1 MIDNRIVS
9 MQFNN
14 SGFDEKVSKTKQN
27 LDSLN
32 ESLAFNNA
40 DKGANKMTGAFANIS
55 SAIKKVTFDPIA
67 NGLDQVSSKFTAFE
81 AVVFGIFERL
91 GAQAADFAVNF
102 VKSLSLDQ
110 VTAGFSEY
118 ELKMDSL
125 KTMVA
130 NDTTHSLD
138 EINAMLDGLNE
149 YADKTIYT
157 FSDMTTAI
165 GRFVAMGVDIES
177 AVDAIQGAS
186 NLTALTGGGNS
197 ENQRVMYNTSQALA
211 TGYMSLMDWKSM
223 ENARVSNQ
231 WYEQIME
238 VMKAMDAAGKLSEGQ
253 SEFYKESAKNYGYFR
268 ENLKDGYVTS
278 EIIVESLKAFSD
290 TTTELGQKAM
300 KAATEVT
307 TFSKLI
313 DTLKESVG
321 SGWAQTFEIL
331 LGDYSEAKTLWTYLN
346 DTLGDMINKV
356 GELRNS
362 ILSAWSEGGG
372 YAAFVESIKNIIAA
386 FQSIIAPVKEAWTAV
401 FAPYGTQDF
410 INKLITISNK
420 IKEFTANLKLTEEQA
435 DRVRIVFSSVFSSI
449 KMVVKIIAAVV
460 TAIGKALWPVVK
472 TVGNIILS
480 LIEKIAD
487 ALFSV
492 VSTISA
498 FLSKV
503 FGIKDVAQEIP
514 KVVSSV
520 KEATDEATASA
531 EKATTAVE
539 EVADATETLTDSE
552 EETAS
557 AADNAT
563 EAINNTTTALTE
575 TAEAVK
581 EVEKSNRKGL
591 TSWQK
596 FSDVFGADGWK
607 KFSFGSTSETDD
619 TSETTKAAST
629 TAQAATSAA
638 ETIAKAATTASSAV
652 ASATSDS
659 ADSVEEAVSEASASM
674 SSAKDA
680 TSSVIDKITEATE
693 KTSLYRDK
701 VEEVSDKYKSMSEF
715 VDKFGE
721 SVDKVFA
728 KVRGYATEK
737 ILEGLGYDFKGID
750 FDEMSIEQQMNLI
763 LTGAQTTAKKLSE
776 KFATFAY
783 GLVGISADGLDFSD
797 MTIFETLEAGGIAVA
812 DRLGNELTDFTK
824 KFHRAGDSISAEGM
838 TTSEK
843 IRSMFLLIFDEIGY
857 RIKSVVTAIKTAFK
871 TAFDDA
877 TKTSVLNGIQKIF
890 QSIGVI
896 LKTIYTLVSNI
907 TNKIDR
913 DKGIEKFSDVV
924 HSTAS
929 AFEIISQKVY
939 DIVVNMSRLV
949 TGSGELT
956 GIWAKAR
963 TYIDKIKSKLPSLN
977 SIIDKVSGT
986 LKDAF
991 DTSFKNDMLSGLLSS
1006 FETIKIWAET
1016 IKMLIQEIM
1025 EEFGITDGAQAFS
1038 DTVHKSAEYFAIIAN
1053 KLRDISIKLQRV
1065 LTGTG
1070 ELEGG
1075 WKELQTVVG
1084 YIKKGLF
1091 GIIKAI
1097 KAIIN
1102 PSETLFKTF
1111 GIDDKI
1117 FETAKKGLDNIATTL
1132 FEISDY
1138 DTMSNMLSDLGSVL
1152 NATTL
1157 TEKVVNTIKMGVK
1170 VVWDY
1175 VKAIPDK
1182 INKIKD
1188 SASSLG
1194 DNFLTGFAT
1203 SMMKVT
1209 GEYEDLKEENGL
1221 VTEDVISG
1229 MSAWQKA
1236 GASLKGIFSGNFT
1249 DAGKNV
1255 KLLFS
1260 DSDKFVTN
1268 MMKYSGEYDELDT
1281 KLDSMA
1287 NSMITMMS
1295 TSDKIYE
1302 IIRGILA
1309 LGIEKIWDFEGLV
1322 NFDDYFDFSDQS
1334 IMDELSTMLGM
1345 VFSDSFKDTFMNKE
1359 VVKDAIKLGKS
1370 VLDAAVWS
1378 IDSIL
1383 NAILNKVLKKVFDVL
1398 GIENFEE
1405 LFDLDNMSIFDKLA
1419 EIIRY
1424 TCSDAFLDSFKESEL
1439 GSGLSN
1445 LGDAIFNG
1453 ITFAIKHAWGVFVDI
1468 IKQTKV
1474 GEAIYNTI
1482 SKSLNGL
1489 VDWSKKNKSLFS
1501 WNNIIKVAALSKIFD
1516 NVLDAW
1522 ANFKRKLAFADAI
1535 KSFSNYLDILGG
1547 SLKKFTGQVKALALI
1562 GVAAGL
1568 LVIAEAINELSK
1580 ADSGSAEKNSKTIT
1594 NTISS
1599 ISASVGTLANTTG
1612 FGNAAS
1618 NITGSFSS
1626 GKLSKALANT
1636 GFGASVLGPV
1646 LMIIGMAEAIKIIT
1660 KALKNLDDVDP
1671 KKLESSMDVV
1681 IKLINVVGKWA
1692 IIMTLVFGVASM
1704 LGNIFSEEDN
1714 SKKATINLINTTN
1727 NNRTVMDGIADALK
1741 SIAALLGVM
1750 IVGFVAIFAVLKKVD
1765 SMKNG
1770 EEILNKTLG
1779 IFAALLLVAALAM
1792 AGIIAAG
1799 IILVKNNVKSDTMKS
1814 IAATMGTMAA
1824 MILTLGITLGVMLR
1838 GVAKIIKNIG
1848 KYDVSQ
1854 AQLNSVA
1861 GIIAILMLGMTA
1873 MMFMI
1878 YEMTTSATTKT
1889 LTKKEKFA
1897 TTLNHVA
1904 KILDALGGAL
1914 RNVFVGMAIFVA
1926 IVSASSKNG
1935 HNQEAVSMALNT
1947 IVGILLILIAG
1958 IAAIMYVASNTT
1970 VESAKA
1976 IEQTF
1981 SGIKG
1986 MLTGMALMI
1995 AALAVF
2001 MFAIQKVEL
2010 EKMATAMGLL
2020 IGVLLALTALM
2031 AVILKMAPNSKT
2043 VKATVSV
2050 IASLAILIAS
2060 CAASLY
2066 IAAKAGNE
2074 PGFLEGVAALF
2085 GIMLEMML
2093 LLALLNKMGKN
2104 ADEALKYSVAVIA
2117 LAAAVAI
2124 IAGSLYTAAL
2134 AAQQEGFL
2142 EGVLTLAG
2150 IMGAFLVVAA
2160 LLTKFGGDSA
2170 GNTMMKIGASCLIFA
2185 TGCAVLAASLF
2196 IAVEAL
2202 KQLTEFF
2209 TNDYEQIKQALDN
2222 AIALM
2227 PQIGEFILTFLTT
2240 LVRTILQTLVM
2251 FAVEIADAILVLVTS
2266 IIEKIAEYAPRIM
2279 EALKALAP
2287 YIKQILMWLIN
2298 TLFDILETTSG
2309 RIIELLTSILQQIR
2323 TDVLP
2328 ELDLLIQDVITLLSN
2343 GVQKL
2348 FDEVSACII
2357 KFVSDLTITWL
2368 VIKPMLEGLWDSVID
2383 FLLGLV
2389 DTLLAE
2395 VNEHLNEWI
2404 AAIIDIIVDIIEG
2417 IENGVEKITNA
2428 LSSLMLTVCDAILKM
2443 FETGGEALGKLA
2455 QIPSKI
2461 IAGIKSA
2468 FTDKKVK
2475 EDTEGIGGGLIS
2487 TMFDGIKSKISE
2499 ARESATGIAKVVL
2512 DTLANVLGIASPSKE
2527 TEQMGEY
2534 LVEGMSKGLDK
2545 KSKEGAKSAAKFSG
2559 LLLDSM
2565 KNSLDNEAVV
2575 NDFNGIKD
2583 SIMDILNTDTDMSF
2597 TITPVFDSSEIE
2609 SGIKN
2614 MTSMFDSSSIGMSA
2628 NLFSDMKK
2636 STNQNGTDLEALLGS
2651 SSGTTINYTQN
2662 NYSPKSLSR
2671 DEIYRRTRNQLNF
2684 SKGVAY

>member
-125 KTMVA
+125 KTMIA

-596 FSDVFGADGWK
+596 FSDAFGTDSWQ
-607 KFSFGSTSETDD
+607 KFGFGSTSKTDD

-629 TAQAATSAA
+629 TARAATSAS

-857 RIKSVVTAIKTAFK
+857 RIKSVVTTIKTAFK

-1025 EEFGITDGAQAFS
+1025 EEFGVTDGAQAFS

-1053 KLRDISIKLQRV
+1053 KIRDLSIKLQRV

-1102 PSETLFKTF
+1102 PSETLVKTF
-1111 GIDDKI
+1111 SIDDKI

-1188 SASSLG
+1188 TASSLG

-1221 VTEDVISG
+1221 VTKDVISG
-1229 MSAWQKA
+1229 MSTWQKA

-1249 DAGKNV
+1249 DVGKNV

-1383 NAILNKVLKKVFDVL
+1383 NAILDKVLKKVFDVL

-1424 TCSDAFLDSFKESEL
+1424 TCSDAFLDSFKATEL

-1445 LGDAIFNG
+1445 LGDAIFNA
-1453 ITFAIKHAWGVFVDI
+1453 IIFAIKHAWGTFVDI

-1522 ANFKRKLAFADAI
+1522 ASFKRKLAFADAI

-1580 ADSGSAEKNSKTIT
+1580 VDSNSAEKNSKTLT

-1599 ISASVGTLANTTG
+1599 VVDSVGTLGKTAG
-1612 FGNAAS
+1612 VGGVAS
-1618 NITGSFSS
+1618 NIISS
-1626 GKLSKALANT
+1626 GGKLSKVLSYT

-1646 LMIIGMAEAIKIIT
+1646 LLLVGMAEAIKIIT
-1660 KALKNLDDVDP
+1660 KALKNIDDVDP

-1681 IKLINVVGKWA
+1681 TRLIKIVGRWA
-1692 IIMTLVFGVASM
+1692 IIMTLMFGVASM
-1704 LGNIFSEEDN
+1704 LGNMFSEEDN

-1741 SIAALLGVM
+1741 SIAALIGVM
-1750 IVGFVAIFAVLKKVD
+1750 VVGFVAIFAVLKKVD
-1765 SMKNG
+1765 SMENG
-1770 EEILNKTLG
+1770 EEIINKTLG
-1779 IFAALLLVAALAM
+1779 LFAALLTVAALAM

-1799 IILVKNNVKSDTMKS
+1799 VILSKNNVKSDTMKS
-1814 IAATMGTMAA
+1814 LAATMGTTAA
-1824 MILTLGITLGVMLR
+1824 ILLSLGISLGIMLH
-1838 GVAKIIKNIG
+1838 GIAKIIKNIG
-1848 KYDVSQ
+1848 KYNVSQ
-1854 AQLNSVA
+1854 AQLNSVT
-1861 GIIAILMLGMTA
+1861 GIIAIAMLGIVA
-1873 MMFMI
+1873 MLFMI

-1889 LTKKEKFA
+1889 ITKKEKFE
-1897 TTLNHVA
+1897 TTLSQVA
-1904 KILDALGGAL
+1904 KILTALGKAL
-1914 RNVFVGMAIFVA
+1914 RQVFVGMAIFLGVVA
-1926 IVSASSKNG
+1926 VCDDSST
-1935 HNQEAVSMALNT
+1935 VSMGLNT
-1947 IVGILLILIAG
+1947 IIGILLILIAG

-1970 VESAKA
+1970 VESSKA

-1986 MLTGMALMI
+1986 MLTGLALMI

-2001 MFAIQKVEL
+2001 MFAIKKVEL
-2010 EKMATAMGLL
+2010 EKVSTAMGLL
-2020 IGVLLALTALM
+2020 MGVLLALTALV
-2031 AVILKMAPNSKT
+2031 AVILKLTPNSKMA
-2043 VKATVSV
+2043 KATVAV

-2368 VIKPMLEGLWDSVID
+2368 VIKPMLEDLWDSVID

-2404 AAIIDIIVDIIEG
+2404 TAIIDIIVDIIEG

-2468 FTDKKVK
+2468 FTDKKVE

>member
-40 DKGANKMTGAFANIS
+40 DKGANKMIGAFANIS

-125 KTMVA
+125 KTMIA

-503 FGIKDVAQEIP
+503 FGIKDAAQEIP

-596 FSDVFGADGWK
+596 FSDVFGTDSWK

-1025 EEFGITDGAQAFS
+1025 EEFGVTDGAQAFS

-1102 PSETLFKTF
+1102 PSETLVKTF
-1111 GIDDKI
+1111 SIDDKI

-1194 DNFLTGFAT
+1194 GNFLTGFAT

-1221 VTEDVISG
+1221 VTKDVISG
-1229 MSAWQKA
+1229 MSTWQKA

-1249 DAGKNV
+1249 DVGKNV

-1260 DSDKFVTN
+1260 D
-1268 MMKYSGEYDELDT
+1268 
-1281 KLDSMA
+1281 
-1287 NSMITMMS
+1287 
-1295 TSDKIYE
+1295 
-1302 IIRGILA
+1302 
-1309 LGIEKIWDFEGLV
+1309 
-1322 NFDDYFDFSDQS
+1322 
-1334 IMDELSTMLGM
+1334 MDELSTMLGM

-1383 NAILNKVLKKVFDVL
+1383 NAILDKVLKKVFDVL

-1468 IKQTKV
+1468 IKQSKV
-1474 GEAIYNTI
+1474 GETIYNVI
-1482 SKSLNGL
+1482 SKGL
-1489 VDWSKKNKSLFS
+1489 TGLLDWSKKNKSLFS

-1568 LVIAEAINELSK
+1568 LVMAEAINELSK

-1599 ISASVGTLANTTG
+1599 ISASAGTLANTTE

-1618 NITGSFSS
+1618 GLTSGATG
-1626 GKLSKALANT
+1626 GKLSNALANT
-1636 GFGASVLGPV
+1636 GFDASVLGPV
-1646 LMIIGMAEAIKIIT
+1646 LMIIGIAEAIKIIT

-1671 KKLESSMDVV
+1671 KKLESSMDIV

-1704 LGNIFSEEDN
+1704 LGNLFSKEDT
-1714 SKKATINLINTTN
+1714 SKKVTVNLLNTTN
-1727 NNRTVMDGIADALK
+1727 KNVTVMDGISDALK
-1741 SIAALLGVM
+1741 NIAVLLGVM

-1765 SMKNG
+1765 NMKNG

-1779 IFAALLLVAALAM
+1779 IFTALLIVAALAM
-1792 AGIIAAG
+1792 GGIVAAG
-1799 IILVKNNVKSDTMKS
+1799 VILSKKKVSPDMMKS
-1814 IAATMGTMAA
+1814 LAVAIGTMTS
-1824 MILTLGITLGVMLR
+1824 MIVSLGISLGIMLM
-1838 GVAKIIKNIG
+1838 GIAKIIKETG
-1848 KYDVSQ
+1848 KHKVSQ
-1854 AQLNSVA
+1854 GQLNSITV
-1861 GIIAILMLGMTA
+1861 IIAAVMLGMVA

-1878 YEMTTSATTKT
+1878 YKMTTSATTKT
-1889 LTKKEKFA
+1889 ITKKEKFE
-1897 TTLNHVA
+1897 TTLSQVA
-1904 KILDALGGAL
+1904 KILTSLGKAL
-1914 RNVFVGMAIFVA
+1914 RAVFVGLAIFITLVA
-1926 IVSASSKNG
+1926 KANKYGHNEKIVSMG
-1935 HNQEAVSMALNT
+1935 LNT
-1947 IVGILLILIAG
+1947 IIVILLMLMGG
-1958 IAAIMYVASNTT
+1958 IAAIMYAANNTT
-1970 VESAKA
+1970 AESIKA
-1976 IEQTF
+1976 IEQIF
-1981 SGIKG
+1981 SGIKD

-2020 IGVLLALTALM
+2020 IGVLLALTVLV
-2031 AVILKMAPNSKT
+2031 AVILKLTSNSKT
-2043 VKATVSV
+2043 AKATVAV
-2050 IASLAILIAS
+2050 IASLAILLAS

-2150 IMGAFLVVAA
+2150 IMGAFLIVAA
-2160 LLTKFGGDSA
+2160 LLTKFGGASA

-2368 VIKPMLEGLWDSVID
+2368 VIKPMLEDLWDSVID

-2475 EDTEGIGGGLIS
+2475 ENTEGIGGGLIS

-2512 DTLANVLGIASPSKE
+2512 DTLASVLGIESPSKE